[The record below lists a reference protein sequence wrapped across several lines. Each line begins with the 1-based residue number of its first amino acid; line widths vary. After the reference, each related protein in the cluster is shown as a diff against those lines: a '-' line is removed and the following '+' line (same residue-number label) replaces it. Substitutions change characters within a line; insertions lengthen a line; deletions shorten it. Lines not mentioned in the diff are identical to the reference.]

1 MTFSAQTADFF
12 KAFESTYKLCRPR
25 KNNMSKSLH
34 RNTKVSF
41 YAVLMWLMLI
51 VTPAAVAQNLEE
63 AKGSGLIG
71 EQRDGYIGLV
81 QGSAPPAVVSL
92 VEDINRQ
99 RRERY
104 QQIASENGISVD
116 QVAQLAF
123 NKALEA
129 TRSGHFLEDAN
140 GRWVTKP

>member
-1 MTFSAQTADFF
+1 M
-12 KAFESTYKLCRPR
+12 
-25 KNNMSKSLH
+25 
-34 RNTKVSF
+34 
-41 YAVLMWLMLI
+41 I

-63 AKGSGLIG
+63 AKASGLIG

-123 NKALEA
+123 NKAVEA

>member
-1 MTFSAQTADFF
+1 
-12 KAFESTYKLCRPR
+12 
-25 KNNMSKSLH
+25 MSKSLH
-34 RNTKVSF
+34 RNAKVSF
-41 YAVLMWLMLI
+41 YASLMWLMLI
-51 VTPAAVAQNLEE
+51 VTPTALAQSLED
-63 AKGSGLIG
+63 AKASGLIG

-81 QGSAPPAVVSL
+81 QGSAPPAVISL
-92 VEDINRQ
+92 VEDVNRQ

-123 NKALEA
+123 NKAVEA

-140 GRWVTKP
+140 GRWVRKP

>member
-1 MTFSAQTADFF
+1 
-12 KAFESTYKLCRPR
+12 
-25 KNNMSKSLH
+25 MSKSLH
-34 RNTKVSF
+34 SNIKVSF
-41 YAVLMWLMLI
+41 YASLMWLMLI

-63 AKGSGLIG
+63 AKASGLIG

-92 VEDINRQ
+92 VENINRQ